1 VSDTAFPL
9 SALLPTNPAPT
20 LTVEEA
26 VRMVREEVGIQP
38 QGPSKTTHIALA
50 DEQWGWEQLRDYV
63 VTQIEKVN
71 GIFPR
76 NRITEKAIFTS
87 FAKRWGSRRPED
99 RPVRVRGGRR
109 LLEERPDRRE
119 PVLRRVGPVLRRA
132 DRRAPQ
138 GGRGSAALLHLIH
151 PSRTT

>member
-9 SALLPTNPAPT
+9 SALLPTNPVPT

-87 FAKRWGSRRPED
+87 FAKRWGPDAPKIARYAFEVADGYWKNAPIGVNRFCVASDQYFAEPIVEHLRAVAAARP
-99 RPVRVRGGRR
+99 
-109 LLEERPDRRE
+109 
-119 PVLRRVGPVLRRA
+119 
-132 DRRAPQ
+132 
-138 GGRGSAALLHLIH
+138 SY
-151 PSRTT
+151 T